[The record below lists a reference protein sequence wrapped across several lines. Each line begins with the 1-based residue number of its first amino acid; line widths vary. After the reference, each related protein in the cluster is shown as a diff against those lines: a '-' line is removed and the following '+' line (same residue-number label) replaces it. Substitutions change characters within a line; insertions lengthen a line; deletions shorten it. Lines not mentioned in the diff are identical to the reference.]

1 MSTTKTATTTLTRL
15 RASTLITV
23 IAPSARPITRH
34 ASARSFSAGPR
45 LLLKEDALHHERS
58 GEEAEAAKQA
68 QIQKQRDG
76 KGHWH
81 EELASNSE
89 VNVKADQE
97 AGGVADHGR
106 HMQELQILGKEKGE
120 RGEL

>member
-1 MSTTKTATTTLTRL
+1 MSTTTTATKTLTRL

-45 LLLKEDALHHERS
+45 LLLKEDAQRS
-58 GEEAEAAKQA
+58 GEEAEAAIQA
-68 QIQKQRDG
+68 QIQKQKDG
-76 KGHWH
+76 RGHWH

-106 HMQELQILGKEKGE
+106 HMQELQILG
-120 RGEL
+120 

>member
-1 MSTTKTATTTLTRL
+1 MSTTKTATTLTRL

-45 LLLKEDALHHERS
+45 LLLKEDAQQRS
-58 GEEAEAAKQA
+58 GDEAEAVKQA

-97 AGGVADHGR
+97 ASGVADHGR

>member
-45 LLLKEDALHHERS
+45 LLLKEDARERS

-68 QIQKQRDG
+68 QLQKQKDG
-76 KGHWH
+76 RGHWH